1 MIGRRKSRTEDVEVS
16 DLKSFDDFALRLGD
30 MMRGE
35 RATLGKSLLDVQRE
49 LKIKAA
55 YISAIEN
62 CDPDVFETPGFIA
75 GYVRSYARY
84 LGMDPEMAFDT
95 FCAESGFST
104 AHGMSEDASTI
115 KKSRAAEI
123 IASSSVGRDP
133 FAQPSTPFIPAG
145 EGLMS
150 RVEPGAVGSTLVL
163 LTLLGAIGFG
173 GWTVL
178 NEVQQVRV
186 APVDETPVVLTD
198 LDPIANATRTSA
210 LASASDGTLQTAP
223 LLPGQDGLDRLYR
236 PKALDTPV
244 LIARDAPISM
254 IDPRNTGSFATAG
267 LSPQTPRLESPNL
280 AGTSIAS
287 GTLTGTGDVIGSQSD
302 LAELIANSVVV
313 PQVLE
318 QVPDQV
324 QLVAV
329 RPAWVR
335 VRAADGTTVFSGI
348 LDAGDTYP
356 IPVTEDP
363 ANLRVGE
370 SGAIY
375 FAVNGQHYGPVGPNG
390 QVTSNV
396 MLSANDVTQTYAV
409 ADLTQDQDLARMV
422 AELQGLTPPAE

>member
-1 MIGRRKSRTEDVEVS
+1 MIGRKKSRKVEEVDVAPRG
-16 DLKSFDDFALRLGD
+16 FDDYELQLGD

-49 LKIKAA
+49 LKIKAS

-62 CDPDVFETPGFIA
+62 ADPSVFETPGFIA

-84 LGMDPEMAFDT
+84 LGMDPERAFDV

-104 AHGMSEDASTI
+104 AHGMSDEASSI

-123 IASSSVGRDP
+123 IASSSAGRDP
-133 FAQPSTPFIPAG
+133 FAQPSTPFIPTNDAF
-145 EGLMS
+145 MS

-163 LTLLGAIGFG
+163 VMLLGAIGFG

-198 LDPIANATRTSA
+198 LDPIASATAPR
-210 LASASDGTLQTAP
+210 LENDASASVTAG
-223 LLPGQDGLDRLYR
+223 LAASNADGLDRLYR

-244 LIARDAPISM
+244 LVARDAPISM
-254 IDPRNTGSFATAG
+254 INPQSFGAFASVQGSADALEIQPTLLADGTVQTAP
-267 LSPQTPRLESPNL
+267 SP
-280 AGTSIAS
+280 IA
-287 GTLTGTGDVIGSQSD
+287 
-302 LAELIANSVVV
+302 V
-313 PQVLE
+313 PQVVE
-318 QVPDQV
+318 QIPGQV

-329 RPAWVR
+329 RPAWIR
-335 VRAADGTTVFSGI
+335 VSAADGTSVFEGI

-356 IPVTEDP
+356 IPMTEDP
-363 ANLRVGE
+363 PTLRVGE

-375 FAVNGQHYGPVGPNG
+375 FAVNGQHFGPAGPRG
-390 QVTSNV
+390 QVTSKV
-396 MLSANDVTQTYAV
+396 ALSAEALTENYTV
-409 ADLTQDQDLARMV
+409 ADITADRDLARVV
-422 AELQGLTPPAE
+422 AEVQGLQLPSE